1 MQDVG
6 SRGVVATAHAP
17 AGQLHLNIL
26 FEAHPGMI
34 GDLEA
39 AIAWSGMS
47 PHDCAPE
54 LREPFKASV
63 PVRSCSCL
71 VQSLALLPTRCTPS
85 TMAGYCMR
93 DFGHGHCSIHAKG
106 YTSVELQHCREDFRI
121 RNGRYLHNQRR
132 RVRTTP
138 HLSVAFGL
146 TCWLRLGQMVSFI
159 REGRRWAGIAV
170 GAGADRR
177 TDRRTAVAA
186 AAVAAVAAERAARE
200 EERSG
205 AAGARAERAVERA
218 GRG

>member
-39 AIAWSGMS
+39 AIWSGMS
-47 PHDCAPE
+47 PHDCAQE
-54 LREPFKASV
+54 LREHFKASV

-138 HLSVAFGL
+138 HLSVAFGIDVL
-146 TCWLRLGQMVSFI
+146 AALGPDGLLHP
-159 REGRRWAGIAV
+159 RGAAV
-170 GAGADRR
+170 GRHCGGGGCGSAYGGGGGGGGGGCGGAC
-177 TDRRTAVAA
+177 
-186 AAVAAVAAERAARE
+186 
-200 EERSG
+200 G
-205 AAGARAERAVERA
+205 A
-218 GRG
+218 

>member
-1 MQDVG
+1 
-6 SRGVVATAHAP
+6 
-17 AGQLHLNIL
+17 
-26 FEAHPGMI
+26 MI
-34 GDLEA
+34 TELQDLEA
-39 AIAWSGMS
+39 AMAWSGMS
-47 PHDCAPE
+47 PHDCAQE
-54 LREPFKASV
+54 LREHFKASV

-106 YTSVELQHCREDFRI
+106 YTSVDLQHCREDFRI

-159 REGRRWAGIAV
+159 REGRRRAGIAT

-177 TDRRTAVAA
+177 AAA
-186 AAVAAVAAERAARE
+186 AAVVAVAAERAARE
-200 EERSG
+200 EGRSR
-205 AAGARAERAVERA
+205 AAGARAERAAKRA
-218 GRG
+218 RRG

>member
-47 PHDCAPE
+47 PHDCAQE
-54 LREPFKASV
+54 LREHFKASV

-159 REGRRWAGIAV
+159 REGRRRAGIAA

-177 TDRRTAVAA
+177 TAVAA
-186 AAVAAVAAERAARE
+186 SAVAAVAAERAARE
-200 EERSG
+200 EGRSR
-205 AAGARAERAVERA
+205 AAGARAERAAKRA
-218 GRG
+218 RRD